1 VPLPEP
7 VPASVPARRPRS
19 SPAATRPRPT
29 SPPRACSRRSHRPRP
44 LRACGAPAGY
54 LLPNDAPPHLFC
66 DRAGAGPM
74 TTFSSLCS
82 IGTITRSV
90 PPHSSR
96 RNAVIGPTAARSLR
110 LRFAPPPRG
119 LVQSCYPRGR
129 RGGFAAHGAVT
140 PGLCCGPRYA
150 ASGARKRAPADHVS
164 RPSRR
169 GPPQQRRADSRLR
182 EEDASWGWVELIPN
196 T

>member
-1 VPLPEP
+1 
-7 VPASVPARRPRS
+7 
-19 SPAATRPRPT
+19 
-29 SPPRACSRRSHRPRP
+29 
-44 LRACGAPAGY
+44 
-54 LLPNDAPPHLFC
+54 
-66 DRAGAGPM
+66 M

-110 LRFAPPPRG
+110 LRFAPTPRG

-129 RGGFAAHGAVT
+129 RGGFAAHGAVA

-164 RPSRR
+164 RSSRR
-169 GPPQQRRADSRLR
+169 GPPQQRHADCGFPAEDASCGTANPKSEIRNPNFLSRSSRRGPPQQRHADSRLR
-182 EEDASWGWVELIPN
+182 VEGASRERVKGN
-196 T
+196 